1 MRETK
6 LKKKNCPI
14 VEIIEM
20 VSKEDW
26 KLPMEMEAQ
35 EMGTLISRRREEMGP
50 EKLQH
55 TQQ

>member
-1 MRETK
+1 